1 MRIHHSSF
9 IIHHSSFIIH
19 HSSSRI
25 GVTGGI
31 GSGKTTVCHIFEALG
46 VPVYYADARAKW
58 LIAHDPALREA
69 IVALLGP
76 EAYLPDGTYNRAFV
90 SERVFRDS
98 ASLAALN
105 ALVHPAVE
113 RDSQAWHDEQ
123 AAKGARYTLKEAALM
138 VESGGHRFLD
148 ALIAVTAPEA
158 LRIQRVV
165 QRDGLSEAAVRARM
179 GSQLP
184 ESEKVALAD
193 YVVVNDGTRLLLPQ
207 VLAIH
212 RKILGLGA

>member
-1 MRIHHSSF
+1 M
-9 IIHHSSFIIH
+9 
-19 HSSSRI
+19 
-25 GVTGGI
+25 
-31 GSGKTTVCHIFEALG
+31 
-46 VPVYYADARAKW
+46 YYADARAKW

-123 AAKGARYTLKEAALM
+123 AAKGARYTWKEAALM